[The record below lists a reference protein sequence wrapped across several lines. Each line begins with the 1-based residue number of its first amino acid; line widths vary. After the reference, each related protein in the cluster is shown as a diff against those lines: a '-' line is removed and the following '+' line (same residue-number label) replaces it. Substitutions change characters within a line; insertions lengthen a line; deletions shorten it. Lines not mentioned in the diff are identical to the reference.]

1 MSNEVFTD
9 WHNVAEIARKTQKE
23 VTVSAERIIE
33 LDDAIQD
40 LIRLFLNRGEE
51 IDRLEEDSKKLAAL
65 EQGGVD
71 NWEGY
76 SYSMSLM
83 DEEEDE

>member
-1 MSNEVFTD
+1 MKDQVFTD
-9 WHNVAEIARKTQKE
+9 WHSVADVARKTQKE

-40 LIRLFLNRGEE
+40 LIRLFKNRGGE
-51 IDRLEEDSKKLAAL
+51 IDRLEKDSRVLDAL
-65 EQGGVD
+65 QQGGVD

-76 SYSMSLM
+76 SYAMSLM
-83 DEEEDE
+83 DEEE